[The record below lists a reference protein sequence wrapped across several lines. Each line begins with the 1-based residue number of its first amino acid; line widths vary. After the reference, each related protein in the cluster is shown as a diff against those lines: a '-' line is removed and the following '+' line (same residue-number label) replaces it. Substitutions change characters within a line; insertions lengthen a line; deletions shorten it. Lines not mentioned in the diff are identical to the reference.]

1 MKLLIE
7 QEDAQK
13 VLDYIMT
20 RPAKEVIA
28 FIPIFQNLKATEVPS
43 TVDMAEALEEA

>member
-13 VLDYIMT
+13 VLDYIME
-20 RPAKEVIA
+20 RPAKEVIT
-28 FIPIFQNLKATEVPS
+28 FIPIFQNLKPQEDEISVPENLEV
-43 TVDMAEALEEA
+43 T